1 MTRRLVQ
8 EKFQVYYQ
16 DPRTEEKFESWVPDM
31 NARGKKG
38 MPGREGHPGGDVNSR
53 YANNAVMFNTLPP
66 GMDIEDQ
73 EVNDIRRMDINTS
86 GSRPGG
92 DQTQVLS
99 AAALRQGF
107 AKRAMSPTEE
117 EYTHSHQDTFY
128 DDWGGF
134 VERGNVLD
142 RM

>member
-1 MTRRLVQ
+1 MTRVVQ

-16 DPRTEEKFESWVPDM
+16 DPRTEEQFESWKTDSS
-31 NARGKKG
+31 ARSKKG
-38 MPGREGHPGGDVNSR
+38 IPGREGHEGGDINSR
-53 YANNAVMFNTLPP
+53 YANNAAFFTSLPP
-66 GMDIEDQ
+66 GADIEDQ
-73 EVNDIRRMDINTS
+73 EVTDQRKMDINLS

-92 DQTQVLS
+92 DQTQVITPKIFKD
-99 AAALRQGF
+99 GF
-107 AKRAMSPTEE
+107 VKRAMSPTEE